1 MAALTG
7 VDGATVGGW
16 VVGPVGVLCVDGG
29 PHVRG
34 PARWATELESWAAEF
49 GDETVLAFD
58 TNQRSRFARAVDRFL
73 TAVRSG
79 ALSHADDERLTG
91 HVLAAALEKVRSAA
105 DEADGRTMYVLVK
118 PEDGRKIDLAVAA
131 VLAYEAAMTMP
142 VVEPVEFFVYF

>member
-1 MAALTG
+1 MPRLEVGSSVRSAFSAW
-7 VDGATVGGW
+7 TVGRMFGD
-16 VVGPVGVLCVDGG
+16 P
-29 PHVRG
+29 P
-34 PARWATELESWAAEF
+34 RWATELESWAAEF

-142 VVEPVEFFVYF
+142 EVVEPEFFVY